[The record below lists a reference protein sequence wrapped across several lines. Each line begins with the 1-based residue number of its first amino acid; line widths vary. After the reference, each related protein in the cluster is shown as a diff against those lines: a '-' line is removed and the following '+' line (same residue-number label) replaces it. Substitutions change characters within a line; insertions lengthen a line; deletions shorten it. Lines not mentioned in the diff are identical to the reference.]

1 MRMMLNSISS
11 DVDVCVPVAEGVVY
25 YLNSM
30 LKDIQECYVGDVDFR
45 IFKKDYC
52 KGFANGLE
60 QQLEQSLIEMNL
72 HPKYELAVVGVPTVV
87 KEWANKKIKVT
98 NRKVDT

>member
-1 MRMMLNSISS
+1 MAEKDDVIRKINENDVKFNIIGLQS

-45 IFKKDYC
+45 IFKKRLLQRFC
-52 KGFANGLE
+52 
-60 QQLEQSLIEMNL
+60 
-72 HPKYELAVVGVPTVV
+72 
-87 KEWANKKIKVT
+87 EWLRTAT
-98 NRKVDT
+98 